1 MKKAIRIFGI
11 LTLCF
16 FVIGYTFKMLH
27 FPGAGPIFLLSMLFF
42 DLFYLPFQLIYDFR
56 KEKKTLNKIYFIIRF
71 LFLFMLLTSF
81 TFKMMHWPGAR
92 ILFISAEIFILI
104 YFTFYF
110 IRRSKEKIQLQ
121 FSFNDLMLTI
131 MGIIILHFVNNST
144 IGRNVLYSF
153 LYQAEQ
159 YKNINQGIK
168 AANDILYSS
177 VNQLSNTEENES
189 IISSLNTVRIES
201 DSIHFYLKEFQYRLI
216 EEIEGWDRTITD
228 SSFLYDIEE
237 IDEFKRTYMYLFG
250 DIHGINPKSN
260 KYSALGFKFMINEY
274 VSTLKKVLE
283 DEKLYPNNIGLGLD
297 TQDQYTRWGDRIS
310 WEDMYFSKF
319 FASVISNIA
328 YLENL
333 IYMSEYN
340 TINQLLSKL
349 VLSNETEFIKN
360 LALKSADDVIESNK
374 KELTLLKQN
383 QKLHELE
390 MKEQQ
395 SELRH
400 TRMINL
406 LAVIVVLFVV
416 VLLIMSTRAYKGK
429 KKDNQILEEQKQEIE
444 DKKNSIEEI
453 NEELKQQ
460 NEEIL
465 SQRDEIE
472 AQRNEIQFQKEE
484 IEKAHQHTEESIIY
498 AKRIQSAILPPVD
511 YIYELIPDHFILYMP
526 RDIVSGDY
534 YWIKQIHDQMVI
546 VAADCTGHGVPGA
559 FMSML
564 GISFLN
570 EIVMRREI
578 IHTGEILK
586 EMRKQVKRSLRQ
598 TGKSEEAKDGMDM
611 AVCVINTKT
620 NIMQYSGA
628 YNSVYI
634 IRDKELI
641 EIKAD
646 RMPVG
651 IHGIEKAEYTDH
663 QFQLSENDIIY
674 LFSDGFQDQFGGP
687 KGKKYLTKRFKAYL
701 LSIHDLTMSSQK
713 QQLEKEINAWKKG
726 YEQTDDILVMG
737 FKI

>member
-16 FVIGYTFKMLH
+16 FAIAYTFKMLH
-27 FPGAGPIFLLSMLFF
+27 FPGAGIIFLLSMLFF

-144 IGRNVLYSF
+144 IGRSVLYSF

-177 VNQLSNTEENES
+177 VNQLSNSEENES

-201 DSIHFYLKEFQYRLI
+201 DSIHSYLKEFQYRLI

-228 SSFLYDIEE
+228 SSFLYDIEK
-237 IDEFKRTYMYLFG
+237 IDEYKRTYMYLFG

-283 DEKLYPNNIGLGLD
+283 NEKLYPNNIGLGLD

-349 VLSNETEFIKN
+349 VLSDETEFIKN

-498 AKRIQSAILPPVD
+498 AKRIQSAILPPID

-534 YWIKQIHDQMVI
+534 YWIKQIHDHLVI

-620 NIMQYSGA
+620 NMMQYSGA
-628 YNSVYI
+628 YNSVFI
-634 IRDKELI
+634 IRNSELI

-651 IHGIEKAEYTDH
+651 IHGLEKAEYQDH
-663 QFQLSENDIIY
+663 QFQLSENDIVY